1 MVMVSTSK
9 RKKNLKPYLKV
20 CAKISFRWIKDPN
33 YGQKYTS
40 VKEHMEYFSD
50 RGIRKVLR
58 RY

>member
-1 MVMVSTSK
+1 M
-9 RKKNLKPYLKV
+9 KPYLKV

-50 RGIRKVLR
+50 RGKS
-58 RY
+58 